1 MSGKEGILKRHTEI
15 RTALRFFLHSWYKHR
30 QVCPPPK
37 SQLYMSTI
45 QGHTLCSYLIRPPNL
60 PQVGAVPYP
69 QQVLSEF
76 IKYKSLGTVIQKL
89 QTPALQ
95 VIRKEERQRR

>member
-30 QVCPPPK
+30 QVRPPTK
-37 SQLYMSTI
+37 SHQCVNI
-45 QGHTLCSYLIRPPNL
+45 QGRTLCSYLIRLPNL

-89 QTPALQ
+89 QTPTLQ